1 MRHVKWRRKSIT
13 LLMSVSL
20 LDVFLLHA
28 EKNQREAGER
38 FVSMWTRSWT
48 YQEPICKLTSLL
60 YLFFMYTVNKIQACI
75 SFFFYF
81 VEGVKPQM
89 KIASLIVSDKSKNLF
104 LCLLVR

>member
-1 MRHVKWRRKSIT
+1 
-13 LLMSVSL
+13 MSVSL

-81 VEGVKPQM
+81 VEGVKPQKFSGDVSVM